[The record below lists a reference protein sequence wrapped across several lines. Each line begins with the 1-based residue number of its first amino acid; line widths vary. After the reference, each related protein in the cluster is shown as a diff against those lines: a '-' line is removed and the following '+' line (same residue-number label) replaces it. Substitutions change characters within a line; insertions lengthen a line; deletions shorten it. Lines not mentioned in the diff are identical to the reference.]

1 MTPAPIA
8 EADPDGISTVASRKN
23 LSTCGQNYC
32 SAPDP
37 AHPQVLEG

>member
-23 LSTCGQNYC
+23 LSTCGQN
-32 SAPDP
+32 SD
-37 AHPQVLEG
+37 LLISGTLR